1 MRDIILTQLRHY
13 EEQLPEVREAGI
25 AALRRLLDVARSDTG
40 QSGVVA
46 LFLLGLYNGRD
57 FKFDMTELRRLDREL
72 FEDCLTLLRM
82 DHNPEKEVHQYFENG
97 QDIWQGL
104 RRMWVSDECQLFAEI
119 RKSSKYAHQADMC
132 RSRPCGYPFRVTLSA
147 NDADDGFIV
156 KGGVGGR
163 YRLEDVR
170 LYMLEDG
177 RKVRIH

>member
-1 MRDIILTQLRHY
+1 MHDIILTELRRY

-25 AALRRLLDVARSDTG
+25 AALKRLLEVAKRDTG

-57 FKFDMTELRRLDREL
+57 FKFDMTELRRLDHSL

-82 DHNPEKEVHQYFENG
+82 DHNPEQEVHQYVENG
-97 QDIWQGL
+97 QAIWQDL
-104 RRMWVSDECQLFAEI
+104 RRDWISDQGQLFAEI
-119 RKSSKYAHQADMC
+119 RKTSKYAHQADMC
-132 RSRPCGYPFRVTLSA
+132 RSRPCGYPFRVTISA
-147 NDADDGFIV
+147 DEADDGFIV

-170 LYMLEDG
+170 LYMIERG
-177 RKVRIH
+177 KKVRVH